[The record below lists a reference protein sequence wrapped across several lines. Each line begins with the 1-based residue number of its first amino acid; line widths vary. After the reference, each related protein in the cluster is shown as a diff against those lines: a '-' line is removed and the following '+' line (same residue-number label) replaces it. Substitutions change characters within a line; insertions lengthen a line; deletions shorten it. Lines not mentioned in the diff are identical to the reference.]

1 MSTGCVGHPRE
12 RADLLRAEL
21 LRRVEAHPVRSWSP
35 ALLCAMIAVFDL
47 VWTERPLDP
56 VDEVGNVVYLAGSR

>member
-1 MSTGCVGHPRE
+1 
-12 RADLLRAEL
+12 
-21 LRRVEAHPVRSWSP
+21 
-35 ALLCAMIAVFDL
+35 MIAVFDL